1 MEKLQKAIN
10 KARETRVDTPD
21 AQEVRPPRPDRAA
34 EQSDTSSK
42 PRRRQGPKSYI
53 LEAAQQFEFPPAWQ
67 MLTPFEPNPDLLLK
81 NRIMTL
87 HAQTSSNPFDILRTK
102 VFLLMR
108 QNGWKRLAITS
119 PTKGCGKTTT
129 ACNLAV
135 GFSRQR
141 ELKTMLFDM
150 DLRRPSVANLLGRK
164 PSHGIRDVLNGNVSA
179 RDQMMRLR
187 TNVALSMARGP
198 VADPTQVML
207 AETTSEMFD
216 DVQEEFEPDV
226 MIFDLPPMLVTDD
239 ARAFLKNVDCALIIA
254 RAEQTRVS
262 QLDICEREVAE
273 HTNVLGVMLNNC
285 RHATD
290 TEDYYGEYE

>member
-1 MEKLQKAIN
+1 MEKLQKAIS
-10 KARETRVDTPD
+10 KARETRGDQPAPEETP
-21 AQEVRPPRPDRAA
+21 APPPESATPKANGTQR
-34 EQSDTSSK
+34 
-42 PRRRQGPKSYI
+42 PRRREGPKSYI
-53 LEAAQQFEFPPAWQ
+53 LEAAQQFEFPPSWDL
-67 MLTPFEPNPDLLLK
+67 LTPFEPNPDLLLK

-87 HAQTSSNPFDILRTK
+87 HAQTTSNPFDILRTK

-108 QNGWKRLAITS
+108 QNGWKRMAITS
-119 PTKGCGKTTT
+119 PTKSCGKTTT

-150 DLRRPSVANLLGRK
+150 DLRRPGVANLMGRK

-207 AETTSEMFD
+207 ADTTSQMFD

-239 ARAFLKNVDCALIIA
+239 ARAFLKNVDCALIVA

-285 RHATD
+285 RHVSD
-290 TEDYYGEYE
+290 EEEYYEQYQ

>member
-1 MEKLQKAIN
+1 MEKLQKAIS
-10 KARETRVDTPD
+10 KARQTRDDQPG
-21 AQEVRPPRPDRAA
+21 AEEALAPQPERAA
-34 EQSDTSSK
+34 VKSGRQTRT
-42 PRRRQGPKSYI
+42 RRREGPKSYI
-53 LEAAQQFEFPPAWQ
+53 LEAAQEFEFPPSWDLLA
-67 MLTPFEPNPDLLLK
+67 PFEPNPDLLLK
-81 NRIMTL
+81 NRVMTL
-87 HAQTSSNPFDILRTK
+87 HAQTTSNPFDILRTK

-108 QNGWKRLAITS
+108 QNGWKRMAITS

-150 DLRRPSVANLLGRK
+150 DLRRPGIANLMGRK

-207 AETTSEMFD
+207 ADTTSQMFD

-239 ARAFLKNVDCALIIA
+239 ARAFLKNVDCALIVA

-273 HTNVLGVMLNNC
+273 HTNVLGVILNNC
-285 RHATD
+285 RHVSD
-290 TEDYYGEYE
+290 DEEYYGEYQ